1 MGKERKQGA
10 WLVFLRGGVTALS
23 LYLAGHLILAFVMVK
38 GFLPEQAGFAV
49 LTGLGF
55 TAAAVGGV
63 VAVRQSSWATLPT
76 ALLNAVV
83 IILILI
89 LVGVLIWP
97 ETFWNDRSIVSAL
110 SVLAGGF
117 IAGIWGARKR
127 KGRKRPSCATF
138 R

>member
-10 WLVFLRGGVTALS
+10 WLVFLRGGATALS
-23 LYLAGHLILAFVMVK
+23 LYLAGNLILAFVMVK
-38 GFLPEQAGFAV
+38 GLLPEQAGFSV

-55 TAAAVGGV
+55 AAAAVGGV

-76 ALLNAVV
+76 AMLNAVV

-89 LVGVLIWP
+89 LIGVLIWP

-110 SVLAGGF
+110 SILVGGL

-127 KGRKRPSCATF
+127 KGKRRPSRTTF
-138 R
+138 K

>member
-1 MGKERKQGA
+1 MGKERKQRA
-10 WLVFLRGGVTALS
+10 WLVFLRSGATALS
-23 LYLAGHLILAFVMVK
+23 LYLAGILILAFLMVK
-38 GFLPEQAGFAV
+38 GFLPEQAGCAV

-63 VAVRQSSWATLPT
+63 VAVRRSSWATLPT
-76 ALLNAVV
+76 AMLNAVV

-89 LVGVLIWP
+89 LVGVLVWP

-110 SVLAGGF
+110 SILVGGL

-127 KGRKRPSCATF
+127 KGRRSPSRTTF
-138 R
+138 K